1 MDKGRLG
8 LNLEEQLATGMAI
21 LINLLIASFFQWG
34 LAWDLFLINCLI
46 ILGVLAIN
54 IAQRRFHHL
63 WVHYLKDWYVVAL
76 LLIIYLENRRLIPLI
91 NPHDF
96 DLFLIEADRFLFL
109 GHDPTILME
118 KITCPIL
125 TEVLQIIYASF
136 YFLPLSLCLI
146 LYRKESPVEFHSAA
160 STILMGFYLSFIGYY
175 LSPAIGPRFTLAN
188 QQALPLSGLFLFDN
202 LQYIIAQIEGV
213 MRDCCPSGH
222 ALVSVLTM
230 LLAWRSARGFFP
242 VTLVWTALIL
252 FSTVYLRYHYV
263 TDLIIGIS
271 LGFAVYRWGEPM
283 ARAIIH
289 PQQVDISLPTDKHF
303 PKVRE

>member
-1 MDKGRLG
+1 MGLFHRVFHDTGLSF
-8 LNLEEQLATGMAI
+8 LNLEERLTMGMA
-21 LINLLIASFFQWG
+21 LLLDLLILVFFQLDRAWG
-34 LAWDLFLINCLI
+34 LFILNVLIMI
-46 ILGVLAIN
+46 GILAVSL
-54 IAQRRFHHL
+54 AQRGTQQK
-63 WVHYLKDWYVVAL
+63 WVHFARDWYVIGL

-91 NPHDF
+91 NPHDI
-96 DLFLIEADRFLFL
+96 DWLLIEMDRFLFL

-146 LYRKESPVEFHSAA
+146 LYRKESPVEFHSVA

-175 LSPAIGPRFTLAN
+175 LTPAIGPRFTLAN
-188 QQALPLSGLFLFDN
+188 QQALPLSGLFLFDK

-242 VTLVWTALIL
+242 VTLVWTALII

-263 TDLIIGIS
+263 ADLIIGIS

-283 ARAIIH
+283 ARAIITRNR
-289 PQQVDISLPTDKHF
+289 LT
-303 PKVRE
+303 

>member
-1 MDKGRLG
+1 MDKGRLA

-34 LAWDLFLINCLI
+34 RAWDLFLINCLI

-54 IAQRRFHHL
+54 LAQIRFHHL

-76 LLIIYLENRRLIPLI
+76 LLIIYLENQRLIPLI
-91 NPHDF
+91 NPQDF
-96 DLFLIEADRFLFL
+96 DLFLIETDRFLFL

-146 LYRKESPVEFHSAA
+146 LYRKEPPVEFHSAA

-175 LSPAIGPRFTLAN
+175 LTPAIGPRFTLAK
-188 QQALPLSGLFLFDN
+188 QQAIPLSGLFLFDK
-202 LQYIIAQIEGV
+202 LQYIIAQIEGM

-230 LLAWRSARGFFP
+230 LLAWRSARCFFP
-242 VTLVWTALIL
+242 VTWVWAALII

-263 TDLIIGIS
+263 ADLIIGIS
-271 LGFAVYRWGEPM
+271 LGFAVYRWGEPI
-283 ARAIIH
+283 ARSII
-289 PQQVDISLPTDKHF
+289 TRK
-303 PKVRE
+303 RWT

>member
-1 MDKGRLG
+1 MDKGRLA

-34 LAWDLFLINCLI
+34 RAWDLFLINCLI

-54 IAQRRFHHL
+54 IAQIRFHHL

-91 NPHDF
+91 NPQDF

-175 LSPAIGPRFTLAN
+175 LTPAIGPRFTLAN
-188 QQALPLSGLFLFDN
+188 QQALPLSGLFMFDK

-230 LLAWRSARGFFP
+230 LLAWRSSRGFFP
-242 VTLVWTALIL
+242 VTLVWTALII

-263 TDLIIGIS
+263 ADLIIGIS

-283 ARAIIH
+283 ARAIITRNR
-289 PQQVDISLPTDKHF
+289 LT
-303 PKVRE
+303 